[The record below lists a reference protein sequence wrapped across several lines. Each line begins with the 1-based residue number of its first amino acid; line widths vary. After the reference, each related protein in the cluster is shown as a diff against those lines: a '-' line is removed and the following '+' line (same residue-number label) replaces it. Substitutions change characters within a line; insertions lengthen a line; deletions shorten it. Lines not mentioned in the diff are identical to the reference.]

1 MVRYKLEFEEIK
13 EIQKG
18 VLKKIQMLFIGKEF
32 RVKDALND
40 PQVEVEYVKILTAT
54 GHSTCFLCGQKFSPT
69 ISDIALLKRIAV
81 TNEYGDRIPTPVVH
95 TECFYRFITG
105 ADIDLSFE
113 HSTNYAI
120 NYGDCLSYKQFDS
133 DGNVGKQILES
144 LEPFYDEYTKPPYR
158 NSILIHFK
166 YLNQPSSRYLQS
178 LRMSP
183 SSIEELRLSPHVL
196 FYTTFSFSSEALTS
210 KHMLSSLSNFTHW
223 DPRFGT
229 RTSAVAPPTTIAK
242 WLRPNYN
249 IFPAYNF
256 QVKPATKGAPTIIRT
271 TQFFQ
276 EGSGITQGRKYFKF
290 VGVSFADLF
299 INSAMNVFDRLP
311 NMNSAK
317 NWLTKRELNT
327 VVTQLPFALCEE
339 AGYQVAVYNRD
350 ILPTAKQMN
359 VLYPK
364 NKEKKGQENQGKNK
378 KKLPI
383 YAGLDR
389 EILPYNAH
397 PRNFFFATTTEHGK
411 KNLPY
416 FGFELEISYEKL
428 FQEMVYSGR
437 PDTSNQPVTDA
448 TKNGLNAKNLKLLV
462 SKIFNSSQFSIPEVQ
477 LDRIL
482 SSEIGAVSTDPI
494 DPAKNWKILSL
505 IDGKINELS
514 MAVSK
519 TLPIKQIAKL
529 GLIDVYALFANLVS
543 ELKLRTNLQNMVYS
557 WRNVWAIQQEAHFAY
572 YLFLKL
578 AGFLEEYI
586 YSSQETDWIKPFK
599 DDFDRVTFIDNYFRS
614 LVYDEENT
622 TNEWTY
628 SISILMEMLKV
639 KTPTTPD
646 FYRYATEETGIHAEM
661 FLNDPLFAEELAT
674 WGRTHYFLQ
683 DTSNYIFS
691 CNTLARKIGE
701 AYGSRFNAQNPAP
714 SRTGGS
720 ALVRNIERSMMNRYL
735 NGNIFH
741 KLPEEVVSLYY
752 SKHDGTAGGGHGFEI
767 ISHPFTE
774 AWIREHLKHI
784 SSLLS
789 TIEAFGMTSGTGSS
803 CGLHIHV
810 TKKALTEMQYLN
822 IILFVAV
829 NTPFLR
835 NFSRRD
841 TMSLDRWASFGM
853 FEGSLLPEERQKLT
867 TEPYVP
873 LNIKQAI
880 YNKIESAP
888 QLHGIK
894 YNALHIGRDTTL
906 EFRFLRGTLNYEI
919 FMANL
924 ELVWAIIHFSKK
936 AKDLHLQSFY
946 KYILHPSRYDRYAHL
961 INYITNVLEKTT
973 DSWKEGDL

>member
-18 VLKKIQMLFIGKEF
+18 VLKKIQTLFIAKEF

-40 PQVEVEYVKILTAT
+40 PQVEIEYAKILTDT
-54 GHSTCFLCGQKFSPT
+54 GHSTCFLCGQKFSST
-69 ISDIALLKRIAV
+69 VSDIALLKRV
-81 TNEYGDRIPTPVVH
+81 TVSNEYGDRIPTPIVH

-105 ADIDLSFE
+105 ADIDLSLEF
-113 HSTNYAI
+113 STNYAVS
-120 NYGDCLSYKQFDS
+120 YGDWLSDKPFDS
-133 DGNVGKQILES
+133 DGNVGKQILER
-144 LEPFYDEYTKPPYR
+144 LEPFYDEYSKQPYR
-158 NSILIHFK
+158 NSMLIHFK
-166 YLNQPSSRYLQS
+166 HLVQPSSRYLQS
-178 LRMSP
+178 IRMSP
-183 SSIEELRLSPHVL
+183 SSIEELRGSSHVL

-223 DPRFGT
+223 DSRFGT

-271 TQFFQ
+271 TQLFP

-317 NWLTKRELNT
+317 NWLTKKELNT
-327 VVTQLPFALCEE
+327 VVTQIPFALCEE
-339 AGYQVAVYNRD
+339 AGYQVDVNKD
-350 ILPTAKQMN
+350 VLPTARQMN
-359 VLYPK
+359 VFYSK
-364 NKEKKGQENQGKNK
+364 NKEKKTQGSQERNK

-397 PRNFFFATTTEHGK
+397 PRNNFFATTAERGK

-428 FQEMVYSGR
+428 FQETVYSGY
-437 PDTSNQPVTDA
+437 PDASNPPVTYT
-448 TKNGLNAKNLKLLV
+448 TKNYLSAKNLKLLV
-462 SKIFNSSQFSIPEVQ
+462 SKIFNSPQFSIPELQ
-477 LDRIL
+477 LDKIL
-482 SSEIGAVSTDPI
+482 SSEMGTVSTDPV

-514 MAVSK
+514 GIVSK
-519 TLPIKQIAKL
+519 TLPIRQIAKL
-529 GLIDVYALFANLVS
+529 GLIDIYALFANLVS
-543 ELKLRTNLQNMVYS
+543 ELKLRTNSQNMVYS
-557 WRNVWAIQQEAHFAY
+557 WRNVWAIQREAHFAY

-578 AGFLEEYI
+578 AGSLEEYI
-586 YSSQETDWIKPFK
+586 YSSQETDWVKPFK
-599 DDFDRVTFIDNYFRS
+599 DNFDRVAFIDNYFRS
-614 LVYDEENT
+614 LIRDEENT
-622 TNEWTY
+622 TNDWTY

-639 KTPTTPD
+639 KAPVTPD

-661 FLNDPLFAEELAT
+661 FLNDPLFAEELAAY
-674 WGRTHYFLQ
+674 GRTHCFLQ
-683 DTSNYIFS
+683 DTSNYILS

-701 AYGSRFNAQNPAP
+701 ANSSRFNVQNAAP
-714 SRTGGS
+714 SRTGAS

-741 KLPEEVVSLYY
+741 KLPEEVVPLYY

-774 AWIREHLKHI
+774 AWIRENLKHI

-810 TKKALTEMQYLN
+810 TKKALTKMQYLN
-822 IILFVAV
+822 IVLFVAV
-829 NTPFLR
+829 NAPFLR

-873 LNIKQAI
+873 LDIKQAI

-894 YNALHIGRDTTL
+894 YNALHIARDATL

-924 ELVWAIIHFSKK
+924 ELVWAIIDFSKK